1 MSSKKG
7 EIARC
12 AACRFYTPIGRRG
25 GNCSQLG
32 VPVQSVWKT
41 CYLAESPFQPSVNT
55 KHSDVHHSEVEFTK
69 IATGKPLASEPLP
82 LSPDR
87 FTATEKQLVAELSQ

>member
-12 AACRFYTPIGRRG
+12 GACRFYTPIGRRG

-32 VPVQSVWKT
+32 VHVRSVWET
-41 CYLAESPFQPSVNT
+41 CHLAESPFQQLTHDDPA
-55 KHSDVHHSEVEFTK
+55 EVEITK
-69 IATGKPLASEPLP
+69 IVTEIAKEKKLVPEALPIPSGQFASA
-82 LSPDR
+82 D
-87 FTATEKQLVAELSQ
+87 KQLVARLSE

>member
-12 AACRFYTPIGRRG
+12 GACRFYTHIGRRG

-32 VPVQSVWKT
+32 VPVQSAWQT
-41 CYLAESPFQPSVNT
+41 CCLAESPFQQLPHVS
-55 KHSDVHHSEVEFTK
+55 HSDLEHSEVEFTK
-69 IATGKPLASEPLP
+69 IAAEKKLAPAPLP
-82 LSPDR
+82 ISSSR
-87 FTATEKQLVAELSQ
+87 FSSIDHSLAKLSQ

>member
-1 MSSKKG
+1 MSSTKG

-12 AACRFYTPIGRRG
+12 GACRFYTPIGRRG

-41 CYLAESPFQPSVNT
+41 CYLAESPFQQLT
-55 KHSDVHHSEVEFTK
+55 HDDHSEVELTK
-69 IATGKPLASEPLP
+69 IVTELAAEKKLVTEALP
-82 LSPDR
+82 IPSSQ
-87 FTATEKQLVAELSQ
+87 FSSTEKQFVVRLPE